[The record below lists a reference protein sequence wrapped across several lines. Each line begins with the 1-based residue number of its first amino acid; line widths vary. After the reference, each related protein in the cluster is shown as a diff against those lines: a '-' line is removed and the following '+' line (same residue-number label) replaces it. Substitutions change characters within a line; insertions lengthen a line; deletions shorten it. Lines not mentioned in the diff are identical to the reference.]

1 LRVTPDT
8 SGNKPLM
15 YVDILIQQIMKIL
28 VVEDEPDIQ
37 LGLKYNLQNEGY
49 EVETTGN
56 GREGFEK
63 ASKNLFNLIILD
75 VQLPEI
81 SGFDICRKLREHN
94 IQTPI
99 IMLTGKTD
107 TFDKVLGL
115 ELGADDY
122 MTKPFNVRELLA
134 RIKAI
139 LRRSHGSDSKAKD
152 VENEVSIGK
161 LKLNFA
167 GYIALDKENQ
177 EVHLSHKEID
187 IIRYLYNRKNET
199 VSRREL
205 LEKIWGYDET
215 PTTRTVDNFILKIRQ
230 KIEDKPNSP
239 KIIHTVHGV
248 GYKLLA

>member
-1 LRVTPDT
+1 M
-8 SGNKPLM
+8 M
-15 YVDILIQQIMKIL
+15 YVDIPIQQLMKIL

-37 LGLKYNLQNEGY
+37 LGLKYNLEHEGY
-49 EVETTGN
+49 EVDTAGN
-56 GREGFEK
+56 GREGLEK
-63 ASKNLFNLIILD
+63 ASENSFNLIILD

-81 SGFDICRKLREHN
+81 SGFDICRKLREHKVF
-94 IQTPI
+94 TPI
-99 IMLTGKTD
+99 IMLTGKSD
-107 TFDKVLGL
+107 DFDKVLGL

-139 LRRSHGSDSKAKD
+139 LRRGNGSDPETQQEEND
-152 VENEVSIGK
+152 VNIGK
-161 LKLNFA
+161 LKLNFS
-167 GYIALDKENQ
+167 GYIALDEEDK

-187 IIRYLYNRKNET
+187 IIRYLYENKNET

-215 PTTRTVDNFILKIRQ
+215 PTTRTVDNFILKIRH
-230 KIEDKPNSP
+230 KLEDNPNSP
-239 KIIHTVHGV
+239 KIIHTVHGI

>member
-1 LRVTPDT
+1 
-8 SGNKPLM
+8 
-15 YVDILIQQIMKIL
+15 MKIL

-49 EVETTGN
+49 EVETAGN
-56 GREGFEK
+56 GREGLEK
-63 ASKNLFNLIILD
+63 ASEDLFNLIILD

-94 IQTPI
+94 VQTPI

-122 MTKPFNVRELLA
+122 ITKPFNVRELLA

-139 LRRSHGSDSKAKD
+139 LRRGNGSDSKAED
-152 VENEVSIGK
+152 IQNDVSIGK
-161 LKLNFA
+161 LTINFS
-167 GYIALDKENQ
+167 GYIALDEDNQ

-187 IIRYLYNRKNET
+187 IIRYLYEKKNET

-205 LEKIWGYDET
+205 LEEIWGYNET

-230 KIEDKPNSP
+230 KIENNPNSP
-239 KIIHTVHGV
+239 KIILTVHGI

>member
-1 LRVTPDT
+1 
-8 SGNKPLM
+8 
-15 YVDILIQQIMKIL
+15 MKL
-28 VVEDEPDIQ
+28 P
-37 LGLKYNLQNEGY
+37 
-49 EVETTGN
+49 GN
-56 GREGFEK
+56 GREGLEK
-63 ASKNLFNLIILD
+63 ASEDLFNLIILD

-139 LRRSHGSDSKAKD
+139 LRRGNRSDSKAED
-152 VENEVSIGK
+152 IQNDVSIGK
-161 LKLNFA
+161 LTINFS
-167 GYIALDKENQ
+167 GYIALDEDNQ

-187 IIRYLYNRKNET
+187 IIRYLYEKKNET

-205 LEKIWGYDET
+205 LEEIWGYDET

-230 KIEDKPNSP
+230 KIEDNPNSP
-239 KIIHTVHGV
+239 KIILTVHGI

>member
-1 LRVTPDT
+1 
-8 SGNKPLM
+8 M
-15 YVDILIQQIMKIL
+15 YAFIITEVMKIL
-28 VVEDEPDIQ
+28 IVEDEPDFQ

-49 EVETTGN
+49 EVDTAGN

-63 ASKNLFNLIILD
+63 AISDTFNLLILD

-81 SGFDICRKLREHN
+81 SGFDICRKLRENN

-122 MTKPFNVRELLA
+122 MTKPFDVRELLA
-134 RIKAI
+134 RMKAI
-139 LRRSHGSDSKAKD
+139 LRREHGTESKP
-152 VENEVSIGK
+152 EVPEKSVSLGK
-161 LKLNFA
+161 LHLDFA
-167 GYIALDKENQ
+167 AYTAIKENNE

-187 IIRYLYNRKNET
+187 IIRYLWSRKNET

-205 LEKIWGYDET
+205 LENVWGYNET
-215 PTTRTVDNFILKIRQ
+215 PTTRTVDNFILRIRQ
-230 KIEDKPNSP
+230 KMEDNPNSP
-239 KIIHTVHGV
+239 KIIHTVHGI
-248 GYKLLA
+248 GYKLLL